1 MYPHCKRSWLQIKR
15 KEIIAGLIILICE
28 ILFVILN
35 TSMLSNIYKE
45 TEKNILKED
54 TLLVKL
60 VAHGKPFEEY
70 DELFKDTNIRFT
82 IIDYQGKVYFDSKQ
96 PNQEVMDNHSG
107 RQEVFSAIY
116 GNSGFAI
123 RKSKTLGSYY
133 AYYATKYKLS
143 PEDKYIIRI
152 SEDYTKKMEQIKA
165 VAWILSL
172 FFIFL
177 NFISYF
183 FYKNYLKRD
192 LENKIKIMK
201 GFLESGELERKIFYG
216 REEKWLYEFWE
227 ILEEW
232 QKNNLDNI
240 AKLDFEKKILDL
252 IISSVD
258 AFIGLID
265 NNGNFVLKNNSLNH
279 LLIVDSQKYTESFKY
294 IEIITLIKN
303 SISLKKNI
311 RKEVYVNG
319 IKEYFLISVKY
330 IKKNDQFLVTIKD
343 ITSTRRTVEIQKNFI
358 SNVSHELK
366 TPLTNIKGYL
376 IALEDAPKEIRL
388 RFLNIINN
396 NVEKLENIVL
406 DFLNIS
412 KIESSKILQIIPVEP
427 KLIEEQIRESLFGII
442 KRKKAELNFNWNLL
456 EINQGMI
463 NTDKEKLIM
472 ILKNLIENGIIYNTS
487 DVPCIDITVTEEKS
501 KYLFSVKDN
510 GIGIPQDKLKKV
522 FERFYR
528 VDKAR
533 TSNMGGT
540 GLGLAIVKEIIEQF
554 GGEIVIE
561 SSEHE
566 GSNFRFYFL
575 K

>member
-1 MYPHCKRSWLQIKR
+1 M
-15 KEIIAGLIILICE
+15 ICE

-143 PEDKYIIRI
+143 PEDRYIIRI
-152 SEDYTKKMEQIKA
+152 SEDYTEKMEQIKT
-165 VAWILSL
+165 VACILTL

-177 NFISYF
+177 NFVSYF

-412 KIESSKILQIIPVEP
+412 KIESSKILQVVPVEP
-427 KLIEEQIRESLFGII
+427 KLIEDQIRESLFGII

-487 DVPCIDITVTEEKS
+487 EIPSIEVDITEEKS

-522 FERFYR
+522 FDRFYR

-540 GLGLAIVKEIIEQF
+540 GLGLAIVKELVEQF

>member
-1 MYPHCKRSWLQIKR
+1 M
-15 KEIIAGLIILICE
+15 ICE

-143 PEDKYIIRI
+143 PEDRYIIRI
-152 SEDYTKKMEQIKA
+152 SEDYTEKMEQIKT
-165 VAWILSL
+165 VACILTL

-177 NFISYF
+177 NFVSYF

-303 SISLKKNI
+303 SITLKKDI

-487 DVPCIDITVTEEKS
+487 EIPSIEVDITEEKS

-540 GLGLAIVKEIIEQF
+540 GLGLAIVKELVEQF

>member
-1 MYPHCKRSWLQIKR
+1 M
-15 KEIIAGLIILICE
+15 ICE

-35 TSMLSNIYKE
+35 TSMLSDIYKE

-143 PEDKYIIRI
+143 PEDRYIIRI
-152 SEDYTKKMEQIKA
+152 SEDYTEKMEQIKT
-165 VAWILSL
+165 VACILTL

-177 NFISYF
+177 NFVSYF

-303 SISLKKNI
+303 SITLKKDI

-427 KLIEEQIRESLFGII
+427 KLIEDQIRESLFGII

-487 DVPCIDITVTEEKS
+487 EIPSIEVYITEEKS

-522 FERFYR
+522 FDRFYR

-540 GLGLAIVKEIIEQF
+540 GLGLAIVKELVEQF

>member
-1 MYPHCKRSWLQIKR
+1 M
-15 KEIIAGLIILICE
+15 ICE

-152 SEDYTKKMEQIKA
+152 SEDYTEKMEQIKT
-165 VAWILSL
+165 VACILTL

-177 NFISYF
+177 NFVSYF

-201 GFLESGELERKIFYG
+201 SFLESGELERKIFYG

-279 LLIVDSQKYTESFKY
+279 LLIIDSQKYTESFKY

-412 KIESSKILQIIPVEP
+412 KIESSKILQVVPVEP
-427 KLIEEQIRESLFGII
+427 KLIEDQIRESLFGII

-487 DVPCIDITVTEEKS
+487 EIPSIEVYITEEKS

-540 GLGLAIVKEIIEQF
+540 GLGLAIVKELVEQF

>member
-1 MYPHCKRSWLQIKR
+1 
-15 KEIIAGLIILICE
+15 
-28 ILFVILN
+28 
-35 TSMLSNIYKE
+35 MLSNIYKE

-143 PEDKYIIRI
+143 PEDRYIIRI
-152 SEDYTKKMEQIKA
+152 SEDYTEKMEQIKT
-165 VAWILSL
+165 VACILTL

-177 NFISYF
+177 NFVSYF

-319 IKEYFLISVKY
+319 IKEYFLITIKY

-442 KRKKAELNFNWNLL
+442 KRKKAKLNFNWNLL

-487 DVPCIDITVTEEKS
+487 DVPCIDVTVIEEKS

-540 GLGLAIVKEIIEQF
+540 GLGLAIVKELVEQF

>member
-1 MYPHCKRSWLQIKR
+1 
-15 KEIIAGLIILICE
+15 
-28 ILFVILN
+28 
-35 TSMLSNIYKE
+35 MLSDIYKE

-152 SEDYTKKMEQIKA
+152 SEDYTEKMEQIKT
-165 VAWILSL
+165 VACILTL

-177 NFISYF
+177 NFVSYF

-279 LLIVDSQKYTESFKY
+279 LLIIDSQKYTESFKY

-303 SISLKKNI
+303 SITLKKDI

-412 KIESSKILQIIPVEP
+412 KIESSKILQVVPVEP
-427 KLIEEQIRESLFGII
+427 KLIEDQIRESLFGII

-487 DVPCIDITVTEEKS
+487 DIPCIDVTVTEEKS

-554 GGEIVIE
+554 SGEIVIE

>member
-1 MYPHCKRSWLQIKR
+1 M
-15 KEIIAGLIILICE
+15 ICE

-152 SEDYTKKMEQIKA
+152 SEDYTEKMEQIKT
-165 VAWILSL
+165 VACILTL

-177 NFISYF
+177 NFVSYF

-279 LLIVDSQKYTESFKY
+279 LLIIDSQKYTESFKY

-319 IKEYFLISVKY
+319 IKEYFLITIKY

-412 KIESSKILQIIPVEP
+412 KIESSKILQVVPVEP
-427 KLIEEQIRESLFGII
+427 KLIEDQIRESLFGII

-487 DVPCIDITVTEEKS
+487 EIPSIEVYITEEKS

-540 GLGLAIVKEIIEQF
+540 GLGLAIVKELVEQF

>member
-1 MYPHCKRSWLQIKR
+1 
-15 KEIIAGLIILICE
+15 
-28 ILFVILN
+28 
-35 TSMLSNIYKE
+35 MLSDIYKE

-143 PEDKYIIRI
+143 PEDRYIIRI
-152 SEDYTKKMEQIKA
+152 SEDYTEKMEQIKT
-165 VAWILSL
+165 VACILTL

-177 NFISYF
+177 NFVSYF

-279 LLIVDSQKYTESFKY
+279 LLIIDSQKYTESFKY

-303 SISLKKNI
+303 SITLKKDI

-487 DVPCIDITVTEEKS
+487 DVPCIDVTVTEEKS

-522 FERFYR
+522 FDRFYR

-540 GLGLAIVKEIIEQF
+540 GLGLAIVKELVEQF

>member
-1 MYPHCKRSWLQIKR
+1 
-15 KEIIAGLIILICE
+15 
-28 ILFVILN
+28 
-35 TSMLSNIYKE
+35 MLSNIYKE

-70 DELFKDTNIRFT
+70 NELFKDTNIRFT
-82 IIDYQGKVYFDSKQ
+82 IIDYQGKVYFDSKE
-96 PNQEVMDNHSG
+96 PNQEIMDNHFN

-177 NFISYF
+177 NFVSYF

-412 KIESSKILQIIPVEP
+412 KIE
-427 KLIEEQIRESLFGII
+427 
-442 KRKKAELNFNWNLL
+442 A
-456 EINQGMI
+456 
-463 NTDKEKLIM
+463 
-472 ILKNLIENGIIYNTS
+472 LKFF
-487 DVPCIDITVTEEKS
+487 K
-501 KYLFSVKDN
+501 
-510 GIGIPQDKLKKV
+510 
-522 FERFYR
+522 
-528 VDKAR
+528 
-533 TSNMGGT
+533 
-540 GLGLAIVKEIIEQF
+540 
-554 GGEIVIE
+554 
-561 SSEHE
+561 
-566 GSNFRFYFL
+566 
-575 K
+575 

>member
-1 MYPHCKRSWLQIKR
+1 
-15 KEIIAGLIILICE
+15 
-28 ILFVILN
+28 
-35 TSMLSNIYKE
+35 MLSDIYKE

-143 PEDKYIIRI
+143 PEDRYIIRI
-152 SEDYTKKMEQIKA
+152 SEDYTEKMEQIKT
-165 VAWILSL
+165 VACILTL

-177 NFISYF
+177 NFVSYF

-279 LLIVDSQKYTESFKY
+279 LLIIDSQKYTESFKY

-303 SISLKKNI
+303 SITLKKDI

-412 KIESSKILQIIPVEP
+412 KIESSKILQVVPVEP
-427 KLIEEQIRESLFGII
+427 KLIEDQIRESLFGII

-487 DVPCIDITVTEEKS
+487 EIPSIEVDITEEKS

-522 FERFYR
+522 FDRFYR

-554 GGEIVIE
+554 GGEIIIE

>member
-1 MYPHCKRSWLQIKR
+1 
-15 KEIIAGLIILICE
+15 
-28 ILFVILN
+28 
-35 TSMLSNIYKE
+35 MLSDIYKE

-143 PEDKYIIRI
+143 PEDRYIIRI
-152 SEDYTKKMEQIKA
+152 SEDYTEKMEQIKT
-165 VAWILSL
+165 VACILTL

-177 NFISYF
+177 NFVSYF

-319 IKEYFLISVKY
+319 IKEYFLITIKY

-442 KRKKAELNFNWNLL
+442 KRKKAKLNFNWNLL

-487 DVPCIDITVTEEKS
+487 DVPCIDVTVTEEKS

-522 FERFYR
+522 FDRFYR

>member
-1 MYPHCKRSWLQIKR
+1 M
-15 KEIIAGLIILICE
+15 ICE

-35 TSMLSNIYKE
+35 TSMLSDIYKE

-152 SEDYTKKMEQIKA
+152 SEDYTEKMEQIKT
-165 VAWILSL
+165 VACILTL

-177 NFISYF
+177 NFVSYF

-412 KIESSKILQIIPVEP
+412 KIESSKILQVVPVEP
-427 KLIEEQIRESLFGII
+427 KLIEDQIRESLFGII

-487 DVPCIDITVTEEKS
+487 EIPSIEVDITEEKS

>member
-1 MYPHCKRSWLQIKR
+1 M
-15 KEIIAGLIILICE
+15 ICE

-152 SEDYTKKMEQIKA
+152 SEDYTEKMEQIKT

-177 NFISYF
+177 NFVSYF

-487 DVPCIDITVTEEKS
+487 DVPSIEVDITEEKS

-540 GLGLAIVKEIIEQF
+540 GLGLAIVKELVEQF

>member
-1 MYPHCKRSWLQIKR
+1 
-15 KEIIAGLIILICE
+15 
-28 ILFVILN
+28 
-35 TSMLSNIYKE
+35 MLSNIYKE

-107 RQEVFSAIY
+107 RQEVLSAIY

-152 SEDYTKKMEQIKA
+152 SEDYTEKMEQIKT

-177 NFISYF
+177 NFVSYF

-258 AFIGLID
+258 AFIGLVDSQGKFI
-265 NNGNFVLKNNSLNH
+265 LKNNSLNH

-319 IKEYFLISVKY
+319 IKEYFLITIKY

-412 KIESSKILQIIPVEP
+412 KIESSKILQVVPVEP
-427 KLIEEQIRESLFGII
+427 KLIEDQIRESLFGII

-487 DVPCIDITVTEEKS
+487 DVPSIKVDITEEKS

-540 GLGLAIVKEIIEQF
+540 GLGLAIVKELVEQF

>member
-1 MYPHCKRSWLQIKR
+1 M
-15 KEIIAGLIILICE
+15 ICE

-152 SEDYTKKMEQIKA
+152 SEDYTEKMEQIKT
-165 VAWILSL
+165 VACILTL

-177 NFISYF
+177 NFVSYF

-319 IKEYFLISVKY
+319 IKEYFLITIKY

-412 KIESSKILQIIPVEP
+412 KIESSKILQVVPVEP

-540 GLGLAIVKEIIEQF
+540 GLGLAIVKELVEQF

>member
-1 MYPHCKRSWLQIKR
+1 M
-15 KEIIAGLIILICE
+15 ICE

-35 TSMLSNIYKE
+35 TSMLSDIYKE

-70 DELFKDTNIRFT
+70 NELFKDTNIRFT

-107 RQEVFSAIY
+107 RQEVLSAIY

-152 SEDYTKKMEQIKA
+152 SEDYTEKMEQIKT
-165 VAWILSL
+165 VAYILTL

-177 NFISYF
+177 NFVSYF

-265 NNGNFVLKNNSLNH
+265 NNGNFILKNNSLNH

-412 KIESSKILQIIPVEP
+412 KIESSKILQVVPVEP
-427 KLIEEQIRESLFGII
+427 KLIEDQIRESLFGII

-487 DVPCIDITVTEEKS
+487 EIPSIEVDITEEKS

-540 GLGLAIVKEIIEQF
+540 GLGLAIVKELIEQF

>member
-1 MYPHCKRSWLQIKR
+1 
-15 KEIIAGLIILICE
+15 
-28 ILFVILN
+28 
-35 TSMLSNIYKE
+35 MLSDIYKE

-143 PEDKYIIRI
+143 PEDRYIIRI
-152 SEDYTKKMEQIKA
+152 SEDYTEKMEQIKT
-165 VAWILSL
+165 VACILTL

-177 NFISYF
+177 NFVSYF

-487 DVPCIDITVTEEKS
+487 EIPSIEVDITEEKS

-522 FERFYR
+522 FDRFYR

-540 GLGLAIVKEIIEQF
+540 GLGLAIVKELVEQF

>member
-1 MYPHCKRSWLQIKR
+1 
-15 KEIIAGLIILICE
+15 
-28 ILFVILN
+28 
-35 TSMLSNIYKE
+35 MLSDIYKE

-143 PEDKYIIRI
+143 PEDRYIIRI
-152 SEDYTKKMEQIKA
+152 SEDYTEKMEQIKT
-165 VAWILSL
+165 VACILTL

-177 NFISYF
+177 NFVSYF

-427 KLIEEQIRESLFGII
+427 KLIEDQIRESLFGII

-487 DVPCIDITVTEEKS
+487 DVPCIDVTVTEEKS

-522 FERFYR
+522 FDRFYR

>member
-1 MYPHCKRSWLQIKR
+1 
-15 KEIIAGLIILICE
+15 
-28 ILFVILN
+28 
-35 TSMLSNIYKE
+35 MLSNIYKE

-107 RQEVFSAIY
+107 RQEVLSAIY

-152 SEDYTKKMEQIKA
+152 SEDYTEKMEQIKT
-165 VAWILSL
+165 VAYILTF

-177 NFISYF
+177 NFVSYF

-412 KIESSKILQIIPVEP
+412 KIESSKILQVVPVEP

-487 DVPCIDITVTEEKS
+487 DVPCIDVTVTEEKS

-522 FERFYR
+522 FDRFYR

-540 GLGLAIVKEIIEQF
+540 GLGLAIVKELVEQF

>member
-1 MYPHCKRSWLQIKR
+1 
-15 KEIIAGLIILICE
+15 
-28 ILFVILN
+28 
-35 TSMLSNIYKE
+35 MLSDIYKE

-82 IIDYQGKVYFDSKQ
+82 IIDYQGKVYFDSKE
-96 PNQEVMDNHSG
+96 PNQEIMDNHFN

-143 PEDKYIIRI
+143 PEDRYIIRI
-152 SEDYTKKMEQIKA
+152 SEDYTEKMEQIKT
-165 VAWILSL
+165 VACILTL

-177 NFISYF
+177 NFVSYF

-279 LLIVDSQKYTESFKY
+279 LLIIDSQKYTESFKY

-303 SISLKKNI
+303 SITLKKDI

-412 KIESSKILQIIPVEP
+412 KIESSKILQVVPVEP
-427 KLIEEQIRESLFGII
+427 KLIEDQIRESLFGII

-487 DVPCIDITVTEEKS
+487 DVPSIEVDITEEKS

-540 GLGLAIVKEIIEQF
+540 GLGLAIVKELIEQF

>member
-1 MYPHCKRSWLQIKR
+1 
-15 KEIIAGLIILICE
+15 
-28 ILFVILN
+28 
-35 TSMLSNIYKE
+35 MLSDIYKE

-96 PNQEVMDNHSG
+96 PNQETMDNHSG

-152 SEDYTKKMEQIKA
+152 SEDYTEKMEQIKT
-165 VAWILSL
+165 VACILTL

-177 NFISYF
+177 NFVSYF

-265 NNGNFVLKNNSLNH
+265 NKGNFILKNNSLSH

-303 SISLKKNI
+303 SITLKKDI

-412 KIESSKILQIIPVEP
+412 KIESSKILQIVPVEP
-427 KLIEEQIRESLFGII
+427 KLIEDQIRESLFGII

-487 DVPCIDITVTEEKS
+487 EIPSIQVDIIEEKS

-522 FERFYR
+522 FDRFYR

-561 SSEHE
+561 SSEYE
-566 GSNFRFYFL
+566 GSNFKFYFL

>member
-1 MYPHCKRSWLQIKR
+1 M
-15 KEIIAGLIILICE
+15 ICE

-35 TSMLSNIYKE
+35 TSMLSDIYKE

-82 IIDYQGKVYFDSKQ
+82 IIDYQGKVYFDSKE
-96 PNQEVMDNHSG
+96 PNQEIMDNHFN

-152 SEDYTKKMEQIKA
+152 SEDYTKKMEQIKT
-165 VAWILSL
+165 VAYILTF

-177 NFISYF
+177 NFVSYF

-303 SISLKKNI
+303 SITLKKDI

-412 KIESSKILQIIPVEP
+412 KIESSKILQVVPVEP
-427 KLIEEQIRESLFGII
+427 KLIEDQIRESLFGII

-487 DVPCIDITVTEEKS
+487 EIPSIEVDITEEKS

>member
-1 MYPHCKRSWLQIKR
+1 M
-15 KEIIAGLIILICE
+15 ICE

-82 IIDYQGKVYFDSKQ
+82 IIDYQGKVYFDSKE
-96 PNQEVMDNHSG
+96 PNQEIMDNHFN

-143 PEDKYIIRI
+143 PEDRYIIRI
-152 SEDYTKKMEQIKA
+152 SEDYTEKMEQIKT
-165 VAWILSL
+165 VACILTL

-177 NFISYF
+177 NFVSYF

-279 LLIVDSQKYTESFKY
+279 LLIIDSQKYTESFKY

-412 KIESSKILQIIPVEP
+412 KIESSKILQVVPVEP
-427 KLIEEQIRESLFGII
+427 KLIEDQIRESLFGII

-487 DVPCIDITVTEEKS
+487 EIPSIEVYITEEKS

-522 FERFYR
+522 FDRFYR

-540 GLGLAIVKEIIEQF
+540 GLGLAIVKELVEQF

>member
-1 MYPHCKRSWLQIKR
+1 M
-15 KEIIAGLIILICE
+15 ICE

-35 TSMLSNIYKE
+35 TSMLSDIYKE

-143 PEDKYIIRI
+143 PEDRYIIRI
-152 SEDYTKKMEQIKA
+152 SEDYTEKMEQIKT
-165 VAWILSL
+165 VACILTL

-177 NFISYF
+177 NFVSYF

-279 LLIVDSQKYTESFKY
+279 LLIIDSQKYTESFKY

-303 SISLKKNI
+303 SITLKKDI

-487 DVPCIDITVTEEKS
+487 DVPSIEVDITEEKS

-522 FERFYR
+522 FDRFYR

>member
-1 MYPHCKRSWLQIKR
+1 
-15 KEIIAGLIILICE
+15 
-28 ILFVILN
+28 
-35 TSMLSNIYKE
+35 MLSNIYKE

-82 IIDYQGKVYFDSKQ
+82 IIDYQGKVYFDSKE
-96 PNQEVMDNHSG
+96 PNQEIMDNHFN

-152 SEDYTKKMEQIKA
+152 SEDYTEKMEQIKT
-165 VAWILSL
+165 VAYILTF

-177 NFISYF
+177 NFVSYF

-412 KIESSKILQIIPVEP
+412 KIESSKILQVVPVEP

-487 DVPCIDITVTEEKS
+487 DVPSIKVDITEEKS

-540 GLGLAIVKEIIEQF
+540 GLGLAIVKELVEQF

>member
-1 MYPHCKRSWLQIKR
+1 
-15 KEIIAGLIILICE
+15 
-28 ILFVILN
+28 
-35 TSMLSNIYKE
+35 MLSNIYKE

-152 SEDYTKKMEQIKA
+152 SEDYTEKMEQIKT
-165 VAWILSL
+165 VAYILTF

-177 NFISYF
+177 NFVSYF

-303 SISLKKNI
+303 SITLKKDI

-412 KIESSKILQIIPVEP
+412 KIESSKILQVVPVEP
-427 KLIEEQIRESLFGII
+427 KLIEDQIRESLFGII

-487 DVPCIDITVTEEKS
+487 EIPSIEVYITEEKS

-522 FERFYR
+522 FDRFYR

-566 GSNFRFYFL
+566 GNTFRFYFL
-575 K
+575 YIERARPLEKS

>member
-1 MYPHCKRSWLQIKR
+1 
-15 KEIIAGLIILICE
+15 
-28 ILFVILN
+28 
-35 TSMLSNIYKE
+35 MLSDIYKE

-152 SEDYTKKMEQIKA
+152 SEDYTEKMEQIKT
-165 VAWILSL
+165 VACILTL

-177 NFISYF
+177 NFVSYF

-412 KIESSKILQIIPVEP
+412 KIESSKILQVVPVEP
-427 KLIEEQIRESLFGII
+427 KLIEDQIRESLFGII

-487 DVPCIDITVTEEKS
+487 EIPSIEVDITEEKS

-540 GLGLAIVKEIIEQF
+540 GLGLAIVKELVEQF

>member
-1 MYPHCKRSWLQIKR
+1 
-15 KEIIAGLIILICE
+15 
-28 ILFVILN
+28 
-35 TSMLSNIYKE
+35 MLSNIYKE

-177 NFISYF
+177 NFVSYF

-279 LLIVDSQKYTESFKY
+279 LLIIDSQKYTESFKY

-303 SISLKKNI
+303 SITLKKDI

-319 IKEYFLISVKY
+319 IKEYFLITIKY

-412 KIESSKILQIIPVEP
+412 KIESSKILQVVPVEP
-427 KLIEEQIRESLFGII
+427 KLIEDQIRESLFGII

-487 DVPCIDITVTEEKS
+487 DVPSIKVDITEEKS

-540 GLGLAIVKEIIEQF
+540 GLGLAIVKELVEQF

>member
-1 MYPHCKRSWLQIKR
+1 M
-15 KEIIAGLIILICE
+15 ICE

-143 PEDKYIIRI
+143 PEDRYIIRI
-152 SEDYTKKMEQIKA
+152 SEDYTEKMEQIKT
-165 VAWILSL
+165 VACILTL

-177 NFISYF
+177 NFVSYF

-279 LLIVDSQKYTESFKY
+279 LLIIDSQKYTESFKY

-303 SISLKKNI
+303 SITLKKDI

-427 KLIEEQIRESLFGII
+427 KLIEDQIRESLFGII

-487 DVPCIDITVTEEKS
+487 EIPSIEVDITEEKS

-522 FERFYR
+522 FDRFYR

-540 GLGLAIVKEIIEQF
+540 GLGLAIVKELVEQF

-561 SSEHE
+561 SSEHK

>member
-1 MYPHCKRSWLQIKR
+1 
-15 KEIIAGLIILICE
+15 
-28 ILFVILN
+28 
-35 TSMLSNIYKE
+35 MLSDIYKE

-152 SEDYTKKMEQIKA
+152 SEDYTEKMEQIKT
-165 VAWILSL
+165 VACILTL

-177 NFISYF
+177 NFVSYF

-303 SISLKKNI
+303 SITLKKDI

-487 DVPCIDITVTEEKS
+487 EIPSIEVDITEEKS

-540 GLGLAIVKEIIEQF
+540 GLGLAIVKELVEQF

>member
-1 MYPHCKRSWLQIKR
+1 
-15 KEIIAGLIILICE
+15 
-28 ILFVILN
+28 
-35 TSMLSNIYKE
+35 MLSDIYKE

-107 RQEVFSAIY
+107 RQEVLSAIY

-152 SEDYTKKMEQIKA
+152 SEDYTEKMEQIKT
-165 VAWILSL
+165 VACILTL

-177 NFISYF
+177 NFVSYF

-279 LLIVDSQKYTESFKY
+279 LLIIDSQKYTESFKY

-412 KIESSKILQIIPVEP
+412 KIESSKILQVVPVEP
-427 KLIEEQIRESLFGII
+427 KLIEDQIRESLFGII

-487 DVPCIDITVTEEKS
+487 EIPSIEVYITEEKS

-540 GLGLAIVKEIIEQF
+540 GLGLAIVKELVEQF

>member
-1 MYPHCKRSWLQIKR
+1 M
-15 KEIIAGLIILICE
+15 ICE

-143 PEDKYIIRI
+143 PEDRYIIRI
-152 SEDYTKKMEQIKA
+152 SEDYTEKMEQIKT
-165 VAWILSL
+165 VACILTL

-177 NFISYF
+177 NFVSYF

-279 LLIVDSQKYTESFKY
+279 LLIIDSQKYTESFKY

-303 SISLKKNI
+303 SITLKKDI

-412 KIESSKILQIIPVEP
+412 KIESSKILQVVPVEP
-427 KLIEEQIRESLFGII
+427 KLIEDQIRESLFGII

-487 DVPCIDITVTEEKS
+487 DVPSIEVDITEEKS

>member
-1 MYPHCKRSWLQIKR
+1 M
-15 KEIIAGLIILICE
+15 ICE

-152 SEDYTKKMEQIKA
+152 SEDYTEKMEQIKT
-165 VAWILSL
+165 VACILTL

-177 NFISYF
+177 NFVSYF

-319 IKEYFLISVKY
+319 IKEYFLITIKY

-412 KIESSKILQIIPVEP
+412 KIESSKILQVVPVEP
-427 KLIEEQIRESLFGII
+427 KLIEDQIRESLFGII

-487 DVPCIDITVTEEKS
+487 EIPSIEVDITEEKS

-540 GLGLAIVKEIIEQF
+540 GLGLAIVKELVEQF

>member
-1 MYPHCKRSWLQIKR
+1 
-15 KEIIAGLIILICE
+15 
-28 ILFVILN
+28 
-35 TSMLSNIYKE
+35 MLSNIYKE

-82 IIDYQGKVYFDSKQ
+82 IIDYQGKVYFDSKE
-96 PNQEVMDNHSG
+96 PNQEIMDNHFN

-177 NFISYF
+177 NFVSYF

-319 IKEYFLISVKY
+319 IKEYFLITIKY

-412 KIESSKILQIIPVEP
+412 KIESSKILQVVPVEP
-427 KLIEEQIRESLFGII
+427 KLIEDQIRESLFGII

-487 DVPCIDITVTEEKS
+487 DVPSIKVDITEEKS

-540 GLGLAIVKEIIEQF
+540 GLGLAIVKELVEQF

>member
-1 MYPHCKRSWLQIKR
+1 
-15 KEIIAGLIILICE
+15 
-28 ILFVILN
+28 
-35 TSMLSNIYKE
+35 MLSNIYKE

-152 SEDYTKKMEQIKA
+152 SEDYTKKMEQIKT
-165 VAWILSL
+165 VACILTL

-177 NFISYF
+177 NFVSYF

-279 LLIVDSQKYTESFKY
+279 LLIIDSQKYTESFKY

-412 KIESSKILQIIPVEP
+412 KIESSKILQVVPVEP
-427 KLIEEQIRESLFGII
+427 KLIEDQIRESLFGII

-487 DVPCIDITVTEEKS
+487 EIPSIEVDITEEKS

-522 FERFYR
+522 FDRFYR

>member
-1 MYPHCKRSWLQIKR
+1 
-15 KEIIAGLIILICE
+15 
-28 ILFVILN
+28 
-35 TSMLSNIYKE
+35 MLSNIYKE

-143 PEDKYIIRI
+143 PEDRYIIRI
-152 SEDYTKKMEQIKA
+152 SEDYTEKMEQIKT
-165 VAWILSL
+165 VACILTL

-177 NFISYF
+177 NFVSYF

-303 SISLKKNI
+303 SITLKKDI

-412 KIESSKILQIIPVEP
+412 KIESSKILQVVPVEP
-427 KLIEEQIRESLFGII
+427 KLIEDQIRESLFGII

-487 DVPCIDITVTEEKS
+487 EIPSIEVYITEEKS

-540 GLGLAIVKEIIEQF
+540 GLGLAIVKELVEQF

>member
-1 MYPHCKRSWLQIKR
+1 
-15 KEIIAGLIILICE
+15 
-28 ILFVILN
+28 
-35 TSMLSNIYKE
+35 MLSNIYKE

-143 PEDKYIIRI
+143 PEDRYIIRI
-152 SEDYTKKMEQIKA
+152 SEDYTEKMEQIKT
-165 VAWILSL
+165 VACILTL

-177 NFISYF
+177 NFVSYF

-279 LLIVDSQKYTESFKY
+279 LLIIDSQKYTESFKY

-303 SISLKKNI
+303 SITLKKDI

-412 KIESSKILQIIPVEP
+412 KIESSKILQVVPVEP
-427 KLIEEQIRESLFGII
+427 KLIEDQIRESLFGII

-487 DVPCIDITVTEEKS
+487 DVPSIEVDITEEKS

-540 GLGLAIVKEIIEQF
+540 GLGLAIVKELIEQF

>member
-1 MYPHCKRSWLQIKR
+1 
-15 KEIIAGLIILICE
+15 
-28 ILFVILN
+28 
-35 TSMLSNIYKE
+35 MLSNIYKE

-152 SEDYTKKMEQIKA
+152 SEDYTEKMEQIKT
-165 VAWILSL
+165 VAYILTF

-177 NFISYF
+177 NFVSYF

-279 LLIVDSQKYTESFKY
+279 LLIIDSQKYTESFKY

-303 SISLKKNI
+303 SITLKKDI

-412 KIESSKILQIIPVEP
+412 KIESSKILQVVPVEP
-427 KLIEEQIRESLFGII
+427 KLIEDQIRESLFGII

-487 DVPCIDITVTEEKS
+487 EIPSIEVDITEEKS

>member
-1 MYPHCKRSWLQIKR
+1 M
-15 KEIIAGLIILICE
+15 ICE

-35 TSMLSNIYKE
+35 TSMLSDIYKE

-143 PEDKYIIRI
+143 PEDRYIIRI
-152 SEDYTKKMEQIKA
+152 SEDYTEKMEQIKT
-165 VAWILSL
+165 VACILTL

-177 NFISYF
+177 NFVSYF

-319 IKEYFLISVKY
+319 IKEYFLITIKY

-412 KIESSKILQIIPVEP
+412 KIESSKILQVVPVEP
-427 KLIEEQIRESLFGII
+427 KLIEDQIRESLFGII

-487 DVPCIDITVTEEKS
+487 DVPCIDVTVTEEKS

-540 GLGLAIVKEIIEQF
+540 GLGLAIVKELVEQF

>member
-1 MYPHCKRSWLQIKR
+1 
-15 KEIIAGLIILICE
+15 
-28 ILFVILN
+28 
-35 TSMLSNIYKE
+35 MLSDIYKE

-152 SEDYTKKMEQIKA
+152 SEDYTEKMEQIKT
-165 VAWILSL
+165 VACILTL

-177 NFISYF
+177 NFVSYF

-265 NNGNFVLKNNSLNH
+265 NNGNFILKNNSLNH

-412 KIESSKILQIIPVEP
+412 KIESSKILQVVPVEP
-427 KLIEEQIRESLFGII
+427 KLIEDQIRESLFGII

-487 DVPCIDITVTEEKS
+487 DIPSIEVDITEEKS

-522 FERFYR
+522 FDRFYR

-540 GLGLAIVKEIIEQF
+540 GLGLAIVKELVEQF